1 LGHDLKGGLVIFLI
15 SFLGDV
21 ISNEVVSFDLKGYVS
36 SGVTSV
42 YQAER

>member
-1 LGHDLKGGLVIFLI
+1 LVVFLI

-21 ISNEVVSFDLKGYVS
+21 IPNEVVSFDLKRQVS

-42 YQAER
+42 DQVERWGHGVM